1 MSRIYQIN
9 ELYTYCHSYYN
20 GDKRK
25 DQRNN
30 QLKNSKYNNES
41 RFESNKNLLS
51 QKTEY
56 NDNQKDTRDQ
66 SIKVSKE
73 YAPQKWQIN
82 RQQTEYQERTKEK
95 QKKRNQKNGFTLMN
109 SRNDSQLSSESTIR
123 RRKSQIDWLYSTQ
136 IYSENILIFNRVQMQ
151 NLFSPTEL
159 VHFGENQLLYET
171 EEIQDQK
178 FFNQRIIE
186 SKFTIQKS
194 VKRLRLLY
202 LDVLLQCSKCKQ
214 IIQVETNFIKQT
226 QSPAILIN
234 HCNQNIRIDFF
245 HNNNKNPNN
254 YQNQIAHVAYVASN
268 LEKIVIIRAECALIC
283 ECENENDSILILENP
298 LQLNDGN
305 YIILANEPYRKLCRY
320 CCKEVI
326 LQQCQLMIVS

>member
-1 MSRIYQIN
+1 MEISEKTKEIINQRIQSIIMN
-9 ELYTYCHSYYN
+9 QGLKATKIYYLKKLN
-20 GDKRK
+20 IMITKRIIVIK
-25 DQRNN
+25 VQKCQKNML
-30 QLKNSKYNNES
+30 LKNGS
-41 RFESNKNLLS
+41 RTIMFLF
-51 QKTEY
+51 
-56 NDNQKDTRDQ
+56 R
-66 SIKVSKE
+66 
-73 YAPQKWQIN
+73 IN

-95 QKKRNQKNGFTLMN
+95 QKKRNQKNGFALMN
-109 SRNDSQLSSESTIR
+109 LRNDSQLSSENTIR

-136 IYSENILIFNRVQMQ
+136 IYSDNILIFNRVQMQ
-151 NLFSPTEL
+151 NLFTPTEL

-178 FFNQRIIE
+178 FFNQGIIE

-245 HNNNKNPNN
+245 HSKCTKLIRQQQKPKQLLKLDCSCSLCGQQFRKNC
-254 YQNQIAHVAYVASN
+254 YYKS
-268 LEKIVIIRAECALIC
+268 
-283 ECENENDSILILENP
+283 
-298 LQLNDGN
+298 
-305 YIILANEPYRKLCRY
+305 
-320 CCKEVI
+320 
-326 LQQCQLMIVS
+326 